1 MAGWSAAGTLDNM
14 GKTIVG
20 TGLAT
25 VAAAVAGGVASRQGV
40 RGWYTT
46 IRKPDY
52 VPPNA
57 VFPVAWTAL
66 YADIA
71 VTSAKVIERFRADG
85 DAARARGYTA
95 ALGANLAL
103 NAGWSWVFFGKRRF
117 GAAAV
122 AAGAL
127 ALSSADLARR
137 AGQADAKYGAALVP
151 YPLWCGFATV
161 MSTDIWR
168 LNR

>member
-1 MAGWSAAGTLDNM
+1 MR
-14 GKTIVG
+14 KTVVA

-25 VAAAVAGGVASRQGV
+25 AAAAAAGGLASRDGV
-40 RGWYTT
+40 RGWYTR
-46 IRKPDY
+46 IRKPGY

-57 VFPVAWTAL
+57 VFPIAWTAL

-71 VTSAKVIERFRADG
+71 ATSAAAINRFRADG
-85 DAARARGYTA
+85 ADSQARAYTA
-95 ALGANLAL
+95 ALGVNLAL
-103 NAGWSWVFFGKRRF
+103 NAGWSWVFFRYHRLGPAAIT
-117 GAAAV
+117 AAALT
-122 AAGAL
+122 A
-127 ALSSADLARR
+127 SSADLVRR
-137 AGQADAKYGAALVP
+137 AAAADPALGAALAP

>member
-1 MAGWSAAGTLDNM
+1 MRKIL
-14 GKTIVG
+14 VG

-25 VAAAVAGGVASRQGV
+25 AVAAVAGSAASGTGV
-40 RGWYTT
+40 RDWYTT
-46 IRKPDY
+46 IRKPRY

-57 VFPVAWTAL
+57 VFPIAWTAL

-71 VTSAKVIERFRADG
+71 VTSAAAINRFRDDG
-85 DAARARGYTA
+85 QQRKARAYVA
-95 ALGANLAL
+95 ALGANLVL
-103 NAGWSWVFFGKRRF
+103 NAGWSWIFFAKHRLGLS
-117 GAAAV
+117 AV

-137 AGQADAKYGAALVP
+137 AGDADPGLAAALVP

-161 MSTDIWR
+161 MSADIWR

>member
-1 MAGWSAAGTLDNM
+1 MRKTL
-14 GKTIVG
+14 VG

-25 VAAAVAGGVASRQGV
+25 AVAAAAGGAATGKGV
-40 RGWYTT
+40 REWYTT
-46 IRKPDY
+46 IRKPRY

-57 VFPVAWTAL
+57 VFPIAWTTL

-71 VTSAKVIERFRADG
+71 VTSAAAINRFRDDRQPG
-85 DAARARGYTA
+85 KARAYAA
-95 ALGANLAL
+95 ALGANLVL
-103 NAGWSWVFFGKRRF
+103 NAGWSWIFFAKHRLGLS
-117 GAAAV
+117 AL

-137 AGQADAKYGAALVP
+137 AGDADPALGAALAP
-151 YPLWCGFATV
+151 YPLWCGFASV
-161 MSTDIWR
+161 MSADIWR

>member
-1 MAGWSAAGTLDNM
+1 MRKAL
-14 GKTIVG
+14 VG

-25 VAAAVAGGVASRQGV
+25 AAAAVVGSVASRQGV
-40 RGWYTT
+40 QTWYTT

-57 VFPVAWTAL
+57 VFPIAWTAL
-66 YADIA
+66 YVDIA
-71 VTSAKVIERFRADG
+71 ATSAAAIERFRADG
-85 DAARARGYTA
+85 ENSKAVAYAA

-103 NAGWSWVFFGKRRF
+103 NAGWSWVFFGQRRP
-117 GAAAV
+117 GPASVVAV
-122 AAGAL
+122 AL
-127 ALSSADLARR
+127 AASSADLTRR
-137 AGQADAKYGAALVP
+137 AADADVKLGAALAP
-151 YPLWCGFATV
+151 YPLWCTFAAV